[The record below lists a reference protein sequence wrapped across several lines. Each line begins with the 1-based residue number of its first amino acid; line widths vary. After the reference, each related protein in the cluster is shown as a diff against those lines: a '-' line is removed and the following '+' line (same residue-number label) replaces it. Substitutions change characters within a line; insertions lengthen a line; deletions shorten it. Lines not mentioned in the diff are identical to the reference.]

1 MRARLA
7 GADSLRVEAEGAA
20 AEANRRQLVAE
31 GATAGA
37 VAELSAL
44 RAQLQHAEAER
55 DRFRSI
61 ARELKRQ
68 SWRYHRKYATWF
80 LRHEE
85 PKIITEEYEQG
96 AYVFFD
102 NRFFREDFA
111 NSWRQKVKTEFRFE
125 YAFLENELPPAGS

>member
-1 MRARLA
+1 MQLTSGFRLA
-7 GADSLRVEAEGAA
+7 PDPVQTPASFPREAMP
-20 AEANRRQLVAE
+20 
-31 GATAGA
+31 
-37 VAELSAL
+37 LSENAL
-44 RAQLQHAEAER
+44 LYEKLGLDTLFYVFYYMQGSYQQYLA
-55 DRFRSI
+55 